1 MIEIRNLLFQPL
13 TFQLAGQRLGL
24 HLGSRQRKL
33 VEDAHVSEEIRTAAR
48 RGFVALT
55 ALEQPEQP
63 EAQSAAAEETSQTPG
78 GAATTPVGGEAAAGG
93 EPVTALAETADQP
106 QARRRR

>member
-13 TFQLAGQRLGL
+13 AFQLAGQRRGL

-33 VEDAHVSEEIRTAAR
+33 VDDAHVSEEMRAAAR

-63 EAQSAAAEETSQTPG
+63 EAQSAAGEETSQTPG
-78 GAATTPVGGEAAAGG
+78 QAEMTPVGGEAAAGG
-93 EPVTALAETADQP
+93 EPATTPAETTDQP